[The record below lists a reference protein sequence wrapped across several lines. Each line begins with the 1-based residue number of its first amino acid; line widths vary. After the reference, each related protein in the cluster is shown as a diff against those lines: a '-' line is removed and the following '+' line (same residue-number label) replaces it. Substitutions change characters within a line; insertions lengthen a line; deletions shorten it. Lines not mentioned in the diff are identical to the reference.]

1 VLDNPWLFVVLYLGL
16 ILAFFTAVT
25 VIFWWWLKRRR
36 RAFDEELADQVTRV
50 PDPEIQLKNL
60 ENQIEKL
67 IVMHKELNERL
78 KWIESQLGAL
88 LAQGGRQSQ
97 KATLEEQVYRAFD
110 RGQPVTEL
118 ARQFGRNKG
127 EIELMLNLR
136 RMRKEGGG
144 G

>member
-88 LAQGGRQSQ
+88 LAQGGRQSR